1 MYNPF
6 VTAFPSSLSLL
17 TALSTPPP
25 SLLHSAFP
33 RPLSTGSRTY
43 DHAFATWLKI
53 KEADPLCRCLKL
65 RDWMLSIIQRC
76 PRYLLLIKVS
86 RPEANPEDAVLNMAM
101 QEFLSYTSVQDP
113 EYDVLLEVTRL
124 ITKGRIILGLA

>member
-1 MYNPF
+1 
-6 VTAFPSSLSLL
+6 
-17 TALSTPPP
+17 
-25 SLLHSAFP
+25 
-33 RPLSTGSRTY
+33 
-43 DHAFATWLKI
+43 
-53 KEADPLCRCLKL
+53 
-65 RDWMLSIIQRC
+65 MLSIIQRC